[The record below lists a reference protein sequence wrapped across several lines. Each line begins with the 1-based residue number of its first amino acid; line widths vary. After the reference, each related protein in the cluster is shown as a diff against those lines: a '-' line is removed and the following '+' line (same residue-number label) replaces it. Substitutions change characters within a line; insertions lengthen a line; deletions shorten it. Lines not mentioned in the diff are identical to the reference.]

1 MANHRQDKI
10 NSAVEAEMA
19 SILREIKDPRVVGAF
34 VTITAARVSVDLKYA
49 KLYWSSLSGD
59 KKDVARGLKSASGF
73 IRSRLAERLN
83 LRITPEITFE
93 EDDSIA
99 HGARIAEVLRDLERE
114 RAARE
119 EASGGAD
126 DEAGSE
132 DGEGEDNG

>member
-19 SILREIKDPRVVGAF
+19 SILREIKDPRVAGAF

-59 KKDVARGLKSASGF
+59 KKDV
-73 IRSRLAERLN
+73 AERLN

-119 EASGGAD
+119 EASVGED
-126 DEAGSE
+126 NEAGSE
-132 DGEGEDNG
+132 DGEGEGEEHG